1 MLATL
6 NLFRRALTSDGEMM
20 RSSAARQLTC
30 SSALTA
36 IAALVVY
43 GALAHH
49 TMAPQ
54 TVGMQNANL
63 HHAMPIMTTANV
75 RAPSVMLATAE

>member
-20 RSSAARQLTC
+20 RDSAARQFAC
-30 SSALTA
+30 SSALAA

-43 GALAHH
+43 GALSHH
-49 TMAPQ
+49 SIATQSVGVQ
-54 TVGMQNANL
+54 TASL
-63 HHAMPIMTTANV
+63 RHAMPIMTTAAV
-75 RAPSVMLATAE
+75 RSPSVMLATAQ